1 MDWAQ
6 ILVIIL
12 SIFLAIFILLAIIL
26 IVMLIRVTQQ
36 IKSVTSTAQRAAENI
51 ESVVAN
57 VSKATSPVFLIGLLT
72 KQFKKFTKS
81 KK

>member
-12 SIFLAIFILLAIIL
+12 SLCLVAFLGLGIFL

-36 IKSVTSTAQRAAENI
+36 IKTITKSAERTAGHIEQAITSFGSAKAAAYAGRKI
-51 ESVVAN
+51 
-57 VSKATSPVFLIGLLT
+57 FDL
-72 KQFKKFTKS
+72 FKK
-81 KK
+81 KKGKE